1 MGALAAVSP
10 RPKKTTLDDEDIVA
24 TNVIAQAVGTTAST
38 REVDTVT
45 LLRSTVSGIWLPA
58 GAPNARVEKPSKMP
72 VIRSQFHPPFLL
84 RNAHLQTLLP
94 VVFRRKMR
102 LPYQRER
109 LELADGDF
117 LDLDWLPALG
127 CDLAILSHGLEG
139 SSQDATICGM
149 ARTLQQ
155 SGWDVLAWNYRGC
168 SGELNRLPRLYHSG
182 ETGDLALVIEH
193 AARRFSRIALIG
205 FSLGGNLVLKYLG
218 EARPHSAVACAAAI
232 SAPVDLTAS
241 ARALDQRRTNRLYLR
256 RLIATLVRKVKA
268 KAKHFPEQI
277 DASQTE
283 GIHGF
288 EDFDGRFTAPVHG
301 FRDANDYWTRC
312 SSRQFLRA
320 ITVPTLILS
329 AQDDPFLTPNCLPF
343 EEAKASAHVFL
354 EAPTAGGHLGF
365 YDSLSRKQSWAERR
379 IVEFLSEWC
388 RGKVEPV
395 ARAIADR

>member
-1 MGALAAVSP
+1 MWQSFHMGW
-10 RPKKTTLDDEDIVA
+10 KD
-24 TNVIAQAVGTTAST
+24 
-38 REVDTVT
+38 
-45 LLRSTVSGIWLPA
+45 LP
-58 GAPNARVEKPSKMP
+58 S
-72 VIRSQFHPPFLL
+72 
-84 RNAHLQTLLP
+84 
-94 VVFRRKMR
+94 
-102 LPYQRER
+102 
-109 LELADGDF
+109 
-117 LDLDWLPALG
+117 
-127 CDLAILSHGLEG
+127 
-139 SSQDATICGM
+139 DATICGM

-155 SGWDVLAWNYRGC
+155 SGWNVLAWNYRGC

-182 ETGDLALVIEH
+182 ETADLALVIEH

-218 EARPHSAVACAAAI
+218 EARPHRAVACAAAI

-268 KAKHFPEQI
+268 KAKHFPDQI
-277 DASQTE
+277 DASQTKD
-283 GIHGF
+283 IHGF

-301 FRDANDYWTRC
+301 FRDARDYWTQC
-312 SSRQFLRA
+312 SSRQFLGA

-365 YDSLSRKQSWAERR
+365 FDSLSRKQSWAEQR

-388 RGKVEPV
+388 RGQVEPV
-395 ARAIADR
+395 ARAIADC